1 MPPRQRRNV
10 PATGGGNKKNDRVP
24 VAAASGLTPYPLL
37 YLGTGVVIS
46 LWSQRIT
53 NLRFFSF
60 EAHVL
65 PWVKFTSSLCTGL
78 LMGRGVGLFRHDRVT
93 RRQRTLMVVMGLLET
108 TAYVFFCLGFGF
120 CGAGT
125 TAVILPAL
133 GQILTAASTR
143 FLLSKRLPM
152 MKYAAVLCVTVG
164 ILSKA
169 WDVDMLGGGAECLQG
184 MLCLVVAAT
193 CYSLLGVSYE
203 ALVSTKGAPVPS
215 HSHIMLHSSIIGT
228 VLSSA
233 YEVIYV
239 FPRWNELIQQPLE
252 SSGVPA
258 SHAILMVAVF
268 GAMYN
273 VHTFA
278 QGLVFQSDGAL
289 GVGLANAVRG
299 SIINIAASLLF
310 CPSHAHR
317 IQDCLSVTSLLSG
330 LMATTGGVMWTLSGS
345 VQHYTEAKNNSNNT
359 KENQKSQDLVDKKEK
374 KQ

>member
-10 PATGGGNKKNDRVP
+10 PATAGGKNNDKKDRVP
-24 VAAASGLTPYPLL
+24 VASSGLTPYPLL
-37 YLGTGVVIS
+37 YVGTGVVIS

-53 NLRFFSF
+53 NLRFFSY

-65 PWVKFTSSLCTGL
+65 PWVKFTSSLCTGV
-78 LMGRGVGLFRHDRVT
+78 LMGRGVGLFRHERVT

-152 MKYAAVLCVTVG
+152 MKYAAVICVTVG

-169 WDVDMLGGGAECLQG
+169 WDVDMLGAGTECLRG

-203 ALVSTKGAPVPS
+203 ALVSTKGTPVPS

-299 SIINIAASLLF
+299 SIINVAASLLF

-345 VQHYTEAKNNSNNT
+345 AQHYTEPNKQNS
-359 KENQKSQDLVDKKEK
+359 KENQNSHEKVDKREKE
-374 KQ
+374 Q

>member
-10 PATGGGNKKNDRVP
+10 PATAGGNKNNDSVP
-24 VAAASGLTPYPLL
+24 VAATGLTPYPLL
-37 YLGTGVVIS
+37 YLGTGVIIS

-78 LMGRGVGLFRHDRVT
+78 LMGRGGGLFRHERVT
-93 RRQRTLMVVMGLLET
+93 RRQRILMVAMGVLET

-133 GQILTAASTR
+133 GQILTAVSTR

-152 MKYAAVLCVTVG
+152 MKYVAVMCVTVG

-169 WDVDMLGGGAECLQG
+169 WDVDMLGGGAECVQG

-193 CYSLLGVSYE
+193 CYSLLGVTYE
-203 ALVSTKGAPVPS
+203 ALVSTNGTPVPS
-215 HSHIMLHSSIIGT
+215 HAHIMLHSSIIGT

-233 YEVIYV
+233 YQVMYV
-239 FPRWNELIQQPLE
+239 FPRWNDLIQQPLE
-252 SSGVPA
+252 SSGVAA
-258 SHAILMVAVF
+258 SHAVMMVAVF

-310 CPSHAHR
+310 CPTRAHH

-330 LMATTGGVMWTLSGS
+330 LMATTGGVIWTLSGS
-345 VQHYTEAKNNSNNT
+345 IQHSQEENT
-359 KENQKSQDLVDKKEK
+359 KKNTMVVEEKSKTQ
-374 KQ
+374 